1 MNIKKLINTAC
12 TALLAMT
19 IATPM
24 VVETVSAQEKVKL
37 TFWDENAGPQRTP
50 LWEDLIA
57 KFEAENPDIEVEYV
71 GLPKDEAKSKIDA
84 AIAANDAPD
93 VASLQS
99 TWLPEFSIRGALL
112 PLDEYYEK
120 SELNGKINE
129 QAITFNKNIVQD
141 GKLYGIPYTQ
151 NIDVLWIRS
160 DIFKENNLEA
170 PKSWD
175 DFFAD
180 IETLTNDDMFGYTLR
195 GGAGGALHIQRLMYA
210 YSGIE
215 NYITED
221 GQVTID
227 DPLHKEFLEKYIKLY
242 NVYTPQSDLTN
253 GYKEMVAT
261 FDSGLAAIVHHNI
274 GSFGEHSEAL
284 EPEQFEAVPL
294 PVSKEGKYVLEG
306 GNAIGL
312 SVFSGTEHP
321 EEAFRLLEFLN
332 SEQSQSTWNESVGQ
346 IPTHVDT
353 LDDEWIQNAQHIAV
367 AFEVYN
373 NPETKLYQPPFYLPD
388 YRSILDNLVDPNIQ
402 KLLAGDMTVD
412 EFLDEWATAIEES
425 NAKYQEVFNKE
436 N

>member
-1 MNIKKLINTAC
+1 MNIRKMMNTAC
-12 TALLAMT
+12 TALLTLSMAAPLMAQP
-19 IATPM
+19 I
-24 VVETVSAQEKVKL
+24 SAQEKVKL

-50 LWEDLIA
+50 LWEELIT
-57 KFEAENPDIEVEYV
+57 KFEEANPDIDVEYV

-84 AIAANDAPD
+84 AIAADDVPD

-129 QAITFNKNIVQD
+129 QALNFNKNIVQD

-151 NIDVLWIRS
+151 NIDILWIRS
-160 DIFKENNLEA
+160 DIFKENNLAA
-170 PKSWD
+170 PKTWD
-175 DFFAD
+175 DFFTD
-180 IETLTNDDMFGYTLR
+180 IEKLTTDDMFGYTLR
-195 GGAGGALHIQRLMYA
+195 GGAGGALHLQRLMYA
-210 YSGIE
+210 YSGIQE
-215 NYITED
+215 YISED

-242 NVYTPQSDLTN
+242 NVYTPQSDITN

-284 EPEQFEAVPL
+284 EPDQFEAVPL
-294 PVSKEGKYVLEG
+294 PVSKEGNYVLEG

-332 SEQSQSTWNESVGQ
+332 SAESQSTWNESVGQ

-353 LDDEWIQNAQHIAV
+353 LDDEWIQNAQHISV
-367 AFEVYN
+367 AFDVYN

-388 YRSILDNLVDPNIQ
+388 YRSTLDNLVDPNIQ

-412 EFLDEWATAIEES
+412 EFLDEWATALEES

>member
-1 MNIKKLINTAC
+1 MNLRRVIGTASV
-12 TALLAMT
+12 ALLAFGMV
-19 IATPM
+19 TPIM
-24 VVETVSAQEKVKL
+24 VTKVDAQDKVKL

-50 LWEDLIA
+50 LWESLIE
-57 KFEAENPDIEVEYV
+57 KFEAENPDIDVEYV
-71 GLPKDEAKSKIDA
+71 GLPKNEAKAKIDA
-84 AIAANDAPD
+84 AIAANDTPD

-112 PLDEYYEK
+112 PLDDYYAN
-120 SELNGKINE
+120 SSLNGKINE
-129 QAITFNKNIVQD
+129 QAMKFNQSIVQD

-151 NIDVLWIRS
+151 NLDVLWIRS
-160 DIFKENNLEA
+160 DIFAENNLEA
-170 PKSWD
+170 PKTWD
-175 DFFAD
+175 EFYSD
-180 IETLTNDDMFGYTLR
+180 IETLTTDDMYGYTLR
-195 GGAGGALHIQRLMYA
+195 GGAGGALHLQRLMYA

-215 NYITED
+215 EYITED

-227 DPLHKEFLEKYIKLY
+227 DPMHKEFLERYIKLY
-242 NVYTPQSDLTN
+242 NVNTPQSDITN

-284 EPEQFEAVPL
+284 KPEQFEAAPL
-294 PVSKEGKYVLEG
+294 PVSQKGNYVLEG

-312 SVFSGTEHP
+312 SIFNGTEHP

-332 SEQSQSTWNESVGQ
+332 SEESQSMWNESVGQ

-353 LDDEWIQNAQHIAV
+353 LDDEWIQNAQHISV
-367 AFEVYN
+367 AFDVYN

-402 KLLAGDMTVD
+402 KLLAGDMSVD
-412 EFLDEWATAIEES
+412 EFLEEWATAIEAS
-425 NAKYQEVFNKE
+425 NEKYQKVFSN
-436 N
+436 